1 MKKKLVISGYFKWL
15 IPLVII
21 ILTISVTLYIILPV
35 YENFE
40 NKSNIDP
47 KELDDIGNKLS
58 NIQDIISKYQNKQDK
73 QDKQDNKN
81 NKEDNE
87 KDEKDTRENQPEKK
101 LDPKDTLENLTKML
115 SVLKKGDK
123 KEKED
128 KKEVKENF
136 ISYRNT
142 SLETLKKNWN
152 KENIPSPLEV
162 YKGSIKGYN
171 CGEYADYSLNYPES
185 CLNSKAEYV
194 LPPSHNKDHLFNPRE
209 HHHSNQIKYASQP
222 YILHHED
229 DISQKILEYESTNVF
244 NNHKYGNVDV
254 DRPKI
259 KKTI

>member
-58 NIQDIISKYQNKQDK
+58 DIQDVISKYQNKQDK
-73 QDKQDNKN
+73 
-81 NKEDNE
+81 
-87 KDEKDTRENQPEKK
+87 KDTKDTKDTKSKQPEKK

-115 SVLKKGDK
+115 SVLKK
-123 KEKED
+123 D

-136 ISYRNT
+136 ISYTNT

-152 KENIPSPLEV
+152 KENIPSPLEI

-171 CGEYADYSLNYPES
+171 CGEYNDYSLNHPEP
-185 CLNSKAEYV
+185 CLNSKTEYM

-209 HHHSNQIKYASQP
+209 YHNSNQIKYASHP
-222 YILHHED
+222 HILHHED

>member
-58 NIQDIISKYQNKQDK
+58 DIQDVISKYQNKHDK
-73 QDKQDNKN
+73 
-81 NKEDNE
+81 
-87 KDEKDTRENQPEKK
+87 KDTKDTKDTKSKQPEKK

-136 ISYRNT
+136 ISYTNT

-152 KENIPSPLEV
+152 KENIPSPLEI

-171 CGEYADYSLNYPES
+171 CGEYNDYSLNYPEP
-185 CLNSKAEYV
+185 CLNSKTEYM

-209 HHHSNQIKYASQP
+209 YHNSNQIKYASHP
-222 YILHHED
+222 HILHHED